1 MLEFVSVASHPE
13 YVAPKMLSFLKSHE
27 LTDKIQVAQIDPQ
40 YADGEKLSETYGV
53 DINQELNCLAFAGKR
68 DGQIRYAAVVVLYG
82 KRVNSGAVLKHA
94 MDATKP
100 SFANLD
106 DVIAMTCM
114 EFGSITP
121 VGLPDDWQVLI
132 DSSVKELDEVIIGGG
147 RVDAKFKT
155 TTQILAQLP
164 HAKFVD
170 QLTK

>member
-40 YADGEKLSETYGV
+40 YADGKKLSEAYGV
-53 DINQELNCLAFAGKR
+53 DINQKLNCLAF
-68 DGQIRYAAVVVLYG
+68 VG
-82 KRVNSGAVLKHA
+82 KRVNSGAVLKYA

-132 DSSVKELDEVIIGGG
+132 GSSVKELDAVIIGGD

-155 TTQILAQLP
+155 TPQILARLQ

-170 QLTK
+170 QLAK

>member
-27 LTDKIQVAQIDPQ
+27 LTGKIQVAQIDPQ
-40 YADGEKLSETYGV
+40 YADGKKLSEAYGV

-68 DGQIRYAAVVVLYG
+68 DGQIRYEAVVVPYG

-147 RVDAKFKT
+147 HVDAKFKT
-155 TTQILAQLP
+155 KPQILAQLP

-170 QLTK
+170 QLAK

>member
-40 YADGEKLSETYGV
+40 YADGKKLSEAYGV
-53 DINQELNCLAFAGKR
+53 DINQELNCLAFA
-68 DGQIRYAAVVVLYG
+68 G

-132 DSSVKELDEVIIGGG
+132 DSSIKELDEVIIGGG

-155 TTQILAQLP
+155 TPQILAQLP

-170 QLTK
+170 QLAK

>member
-1 MLEFVSVASHPE
+1 
-13 YVAPKMLSFLKSHE
+13 
-27 LTDKIQVAQIDPQ
+27 
-40 YADGEKLSETYGV
+40 
-53 DINQELNCLAFAGKR
+53 
-68 DGQIRYAAVVVLYG
+68 
-82 KRVNSGAVLKHA
+82 

-121 VGLPDDWQVLI
+121 VGLSDDWQVLI
-132 DSSVKELDEVIIGGG
+132 GSSVKELDAVIIGGD

-155 TTQILAQLP
+155 TPQILARLP

-170 QLTK
+170 QLAK

>member
-1 MLEFVSVASHPE
+1 MLEFVSAVQHPE
-13 YVAPKMLSFLKSHE
+13 YVSPQMLLFLKTHE

-40 YADGEKLSETYGV
+40 YADGEKLSQAYDV

-68 DGQIRYAAVVVLYG
+68 DGQIKYAAVVVPYG

-106 DVIAMTCM
+106 DVIAMTGM

-121 VGLPDDWQVLI
+121 VGLPDDWQVLV
-132 DSSVKELDEVIIGGG
+132 DSSIKELDEVIVGGG

-155 TTQILAQLP
+155 TPQTLAELP

-170 QLTK
+170 HLAK

>member
-1 MLEFVSVASHPE
+1 
-13 YVAPKMLSFLKSHE
+13 
-27 LTDKIQVAQIDPQ
+27 
-40 YADGEKLSETYGV
+40 
-53 DINQELNCLAFAGKR
+53 
-68 DGQIRYAAVVVLYG
+68 VVPYG

-132 DSSVKELDEVIIGGG
+132 DSSVKELDEVIVGGG

-155 TTQILAQLP
+155 TPQILAQLP